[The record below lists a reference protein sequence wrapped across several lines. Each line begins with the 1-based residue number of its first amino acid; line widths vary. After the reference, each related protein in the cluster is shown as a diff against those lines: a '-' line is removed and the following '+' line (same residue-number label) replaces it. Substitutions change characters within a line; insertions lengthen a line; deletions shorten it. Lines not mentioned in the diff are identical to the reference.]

1 MAAAPRLKLAD
12 KQEIYKKLL
21 AGLKKR
27 YSAVPKLP
35 ELPVLE
41 TMLFA
46 VCLENAT
53 VKEAD
58 AAYKRML
65 AAFHDLN
72 EIRVSSI
79 DELEVV
85 FQGMSD
91 TDWRASRIRGI
102 LSYVFEANYSFEYE
116 GLKRKTL
123 ELATKQL
130 SKIKELTPFIRD
142 YTLHAALGAHL
153 IPLDASQLSVLEFL
167 DLQAE
172 SGTLEHTAEAMRPL
186 VRKAEGPEFCG
197 LLREFSLDAKF
208 RPHFGIVKQIPVNEG
223 ATLPPALVRLDRLL
237 KGDTIKWEG
246 GQPRKAAPD
255 KKAADKTDKKSAA
268 APVVTSKKAEPVV
281 AKKGKEAPPVAAKV
295 TAKPT
300 KSAPKAVEAK
310 NAKPA
315 AKPSKPEAPKSKP
328 VAKKPVPAKKPAPQ
342 PKAAAKS
349 APTPKSVAKSGK
361 KHPAKSGK

>member
-27 YSAVPKLP
+27 YSPVPKP
-35 ELPVLE
+35 PDLPVLE

-53 VKEAD
+53 MKEAD

-91 TDWRASRIRGI
+91 ADWRASRIRGI
-102 LSYVFEANYSFEYE
+102 LGYVFEANYSFEYE

-153 IPLDASQLSVLEFL
+153 IPLDSAQFAVLEFL

-186 VRKAEGPEFCG
+186 VRKAEGSEFSG

-208 RPHFGIVKQIPVNEG
+208 RPHFSIVKQVPANDG
-223 ATLPPALVRLDRLL
+223 ATLPSALVRLDRLL
-237 KGDTIKWEG
+237 KGEVIKWEG
-246 GQPRKAAPD
+246 GQPRKATPDKKPADKGD
-255 KKAADKTDKKSAA
+255 KKAAPAVSKKPE
-268 APVVTSKKAEPVV
+268 PVVEKKVKKAEPEA
-281 AKKGKEAPPVAAKV
+281 AKVAAKS
-295 TAKPT
+295 KPVAT
-300 KSAPKAVEAK
+300 KAVESK

-315 AKPSKPEAPKSKP
+315 AKPAKTEVSKAKP
-328 VAKKPVPAKKPAPQ
+328 TATASKKPAPAKKPAPQ
-342 PKAAAKS
+342 AKVS
-349 APTPKSVAKSGK
+349 AKPAPKSLAKSGK
-361 KHPAKSGK
+361 KQPAKSGK